1 MTNNK
6 TEEITTPI
14 KPMMTVEWLSR
25 YPTWEGRWLF
35 PCPNTTTLLYNPIE
49 TDGKIYINLSN
60 TSSLFVGLLFYRRSN
75 LGLNHRSSYW
85 WTPRAKFGIWNRCVT
100 LECTLKPHNWVQ
112 KSARASSRICSRQK
126 EKVLATAQYHISYW
140 KNSEMIRT
148 VVIFWNAGAAL
159 FAKRKQK
166 SEKWIVDENTVKQK
180 AANAAAVAAAAVA
193 SEVNQHVITTTTT
206 TVNSQQTRV
215 EQTQKMASVQVVEIN
230 HQYF

>member
-1 MTNNK
+1 
-6 TEEITTPI
+6 
-14 KPMMTVEWLSR
+14 
-25 YPTWEGRWLF
+25 
-35 PCPNTTTLLYNPIE
+35 
-49 TDGKIYINLSN
+49 
-60 TSSLFVGLLFYRRSN
+60 
-75 LGLNHRSSYW
+75 
-85 WTPRAKFGIWNRCVT
+85 
-100 LECTLKPHNWVQ
+100 
-112 KSARASSRICSRQK
+112 
-126 EKVLATAQYHISYW
+126 
-140 KNSEMIRT
+140 MIRT